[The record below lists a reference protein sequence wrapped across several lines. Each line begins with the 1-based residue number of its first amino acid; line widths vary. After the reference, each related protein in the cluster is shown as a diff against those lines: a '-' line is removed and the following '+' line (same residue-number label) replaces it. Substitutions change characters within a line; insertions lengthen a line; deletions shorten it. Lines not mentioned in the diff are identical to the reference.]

1 VRLKSKSGA
10 GGPTMV
16 EIVDASLRRDGRG
29 DRGRVMRPQSGARV
43 NALRSARGI
52 AAAPPRVQ
60 KCSCDGGGWIVTLD
74 RNRYAAPADTGM
86 LRFTRCICLDYAPSP
101 ARSGGAGAA

>member
-1 VRLKSKSGA
+1 MRLKSKSGA

-29 DRGRVMRPQSGARV
+29 DRGRGMRPQSGARV
-43 NALRSARGI
+43 NALSSARGI
-52 AAAPPRVQ
+52 AAVPPRVQ
-60 KCSCDGGGWIVTLD
+60 KCSCDGGGWIVMLD
-74 RNRYAAPADTGM
+74 RNRYQAPADTGM

-101 ARSGGAGAA
+101 APSGGAGAV

>member
-1 VRLKSKSGA
+1 MRLKSKSGA
-10 GGPTMV
+10 GGPSMA
-16 EIVDASLRRDGRG
+16 EIVDASLRRDGQG
-29 DRGRVMRPQSGARV
+29 DRGRAMRPQSGARV
-43 NALRSARGI
+43 NALSSARGT

-74 RNRYAAPADTGM
+74 RNRYEAPADTGM

-101 ARSGGAGAA
+101 AQSGGAGAI